1 MRAFLQDDW
10 RERWSF
16 LSMLHCGLVITGLA
30 LASAAFAAGGGG
42 GGGAERAAAQP
53 PMPRALWEAIAGL
66 AAALTRRGVSGILC
80 AGPV

>member
-10 RERWSF
+10 RELWSF

-42 GGGAERAAAQP
+42 VVGAEGAAAQP

-66 AAALTRRGVSGILC
+66 AAALTR
-80 AGPV
+80 

>member
-30 LASAAFAAGGGG
+30 IASAAFAAGVV
-42 GGGAERAAAQP
+42 GAAAEAAAQP

-66 AAALTRRGVSGILC
+66 VAAITR
-80 AGPV
+80 

>member
-42 GGGAERAAAQP
+42 GAAEAEEAAAQP

-66 AAALTRRGVSGILC
+66 AAALTR
-80 AGPV
+80 

>member
-30 LASAAFAAGGGG
+30 LPRPPSRLGAVGAA
-42 GGGAERAAAQP
+42 EEAAAQP

-66 AAALTRRGVSGILC
+66 VAAITR
-80 AGPV
+80 

>member
-16 LSMLHCGLVITGLA
+16 LSMLHCGLVITGPA

-42 GGGAERAAAQP
+42 VVGAEGAAQP
-53 PMPRALWEAIAGL
+53 QMPRALWEAIAGL
-66 AAALTRRGVSGILC
+66 AAALTR
-80 AGPV
+80 

>member
-42 GGGAERAAAQP
+42 GGAEAAAQP

-66 AAALTRRGVSGILC
+66 AAALIR
-80 AGPV
+80 

>member
-16 LSMLHCGLVITGLA
+16 LSLLHCGLVITGLA

-42 GGGAERAAAQP
+42 GGGGGAAQP

-66 AAALTRRGVSGILC
+66 AAALTR
-80 AGPV
+80 